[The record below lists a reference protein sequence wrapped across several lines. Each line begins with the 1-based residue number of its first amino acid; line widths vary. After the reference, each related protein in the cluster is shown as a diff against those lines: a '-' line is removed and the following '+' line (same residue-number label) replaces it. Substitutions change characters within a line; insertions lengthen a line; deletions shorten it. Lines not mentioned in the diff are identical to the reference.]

1 MSNLSEQQKSV
12 LRAVL
17 DQSIE
22 YIKICAISGSG
33 KTHTLQAIASL
44 MKPTRGLYLAYN
56 KAIADESQEKFDKN
70 TIRCSTI
77 HSMAYSKTVAVYGF
91 NVGGDITGRIFS
103 QYKISFNK
111 SLSQNE
117 AQELFEYYS
126 KFLRYLDYTRKDLMA
141 NLIKKFFLSKYVK
154 FTDYVN
160 EALPGILEPDEVK
173 VCMFYIDMIK
183 NKIIPCT
190 HGFYLK
196 LFHILLANNK
206 IAIPKYDLLML
217 DEAGDVNPVSLEIF
231 KLLKSTKKIMVGDN
245 QQNIY
250 SFNDTIN
257 GFKELEGIGVMFDLT
272 TSFRVTQAIAECVE
286 SFSKKYLDK
295 DMNFNGRTY
304 TIKDIPNEY
313 NRTVAYISRTNSLLV
328 EKMIEYEDSHTPY
341 NLTKTVES
349 VFRLYRTLIFIKAGA
364 VQRDPDL
371 QYIQHDCDEY
381 DSNFQLQRDF
391 KNVYAYLIHKN
402 KDNVQLKSAM
412 QVLAKYGKDK
422 ILSIYKLAKEHEQ
435 RSNSHKI
442 TLTTAHSSKGL
453 EFDVVHIMD
462 DLNDVL
468 DKIIKE
474 YKVEEAML
482 YDKNIHPSMI
492 LPNNKLEEFR
502 LYYVAGTRAKHKLYN
517 AKYFSDEYLLCEDF
531 L

>member
-1 MSNLSEQQKSV
+1 MSNLSDQQKNV

-17 DQSIE
+17 DESIE
-22 YIKICAISGSG
+22 LIKICAISGSG

-44 MKPTRGLYLAYN
+44 MKPNRGLYLAYN
-56 KAIADESQEKFDKN
+56 KAIADESQEKFN
-70 TIRCSTI
+70 AETIKCSTI
-77 HSMAYSKTVAVYGF
+77 HSMAYRKTVAVYGF
-91 NVGGDITGRIFS
+91 NVGGDITGRVFN
-103 QYKISFNK
+103 QYRISFGK
-111 SLSQNE
+111 SISE
-117 AQELFEYYS
+117 KDAFEQTRYFS
-126 KFLRYLDYTRKDLMA
+126 EFLRLLDYARKDLMA
-141 NLIKKFFLSKYVK
+141 NIIKKFFLSKYTK
-154 FTDYVN
+154 FTDYVSY
-160 EALPGILEPDEVK
+160 ELSGILEPDEVK
-173 VCMFYIDMIK
+173 VCIFYIDMIK
-183 NKIIPCT
+183 DKKIPCT

-206 IAIPKYDLLML
+206 IAIPEYDLLML

-231 KLLKSTKKIMVGDN
+231 KLLKAKKKIMVGDN

-257 GFKELEGIGVMFDLT
+257 GFEELKDAGVMFDLT
-272 TSFRVTQAIAECVE
+272 TSFRVTQAIAERVE
-286 SFSKKYLDK
+286 SFSKKYLNK
-295 DMNFNGRTY
+295 DMEFNGRNY

-313 NRTVAYISRTNSLLV
+313 NRTIAYISRTNSLLV

-349 VFRLYRTLIFIKAGA
+349 VFRLYRTLIFLKAGA
-364 VQRDPDL
+364 IQKDPDL
-371 QYIQHDCDEY
+371 QYIQHDADEY
-381 DSNFQLQRDF
+381 NSSAQLQRDF
-391 KNVYAYLIHKN
+391 KNMYAYLIHKN

-412 QVLAKYGKDK
+412 QVLAKYGKKK

-435 RSNSHKI
+435 RSNTHRI

-468 DKIIKE
+468 DKILKE
-474 YKVEEAML
+474 YKVEQTML
-482 YDKNIHPSMI
+482 YDKNIHPSFF

-502 LYYVAGTRAKHKLYN
+502 LYYVAGTRGRHKLYN
-517 AKYFSDEYLLCEDF
+517 AKHFSDDYLLCEDF

>member
-1 MSNLSEQQKSV
+1 MSNLSDQQKNV

-17 DQSIE
+17 DPSIE
-22 YIKICAISGSG
+22 LIKICAISGSG

-44 MKPTRGLYLAYN
+44 MNPTRGLYLAYN

-70 TIRCSTI
+70 TIKCSTI

-91 NVGGDITGRIFS
+91 NVGGDLTGRMFS
-103 QYKISFNK
+103 QYRISFPASMSYEEK
-111 SLSQNE
+111 ESQY
-117 AQELFEYYS
+117 QYYS
-126 KFLRYLDYTRKDLMA
+126 NFLKYLDYARKDLMA
-141 NLIKKFFLSKYVK
+141 NLIKKFFLSKYIK
-154 FTDYVN
+154 FTDYA
-160 EALPGILEPDEVK
+160 EIELLGILEPDEVK
-173 VCMFYIDMIK
+173 VCILYIDMIK

-217 DEAGDVNPVSLEIF
+217 DEAGDVNHVSLEIF

-257 GFKELEGIGVMFDLT
+257 GFKELEGVGVMFDLT
-272 TSFRVTQAIAECVE
+272 TSFRVTQAIAERVE
-286 SFSKKYLDK
+286 SFSKKFLDK
-295 DMNFNGRTY
+295 DMEFNGRNY
-304 TIKDIPNEY
+304 TVKDIPNEY

-328 EKMIEYEDSHTPY
+328 EKMIEYEDSQTPY

-349 VFRLYRTLIFIKAGA
+349 VFRLYRTLIFLKAGA
-364 VQRDPDL
+364 IQRDPDL

-381 DSNFQLQRDF
+381 NENANLQREF
-391 KNVYAYLIHKN
+391 ENVYGYLMFKN

-412 QVLAKYGKDK
+412 QVLAKYGKKK
-422 ILSIYKLAKEHEQ
+422 ILSIYNIAKEHEQ
-435 RSNSHKI
+435 RSSTHRI

-468 DKIIKE
+468 DKIMKE
-474 YKVEEAML
+474 YRVEEVML
-482 YDKNIHPSMI
+482 HDKNIHPSMF

-502 LYYVAGTRAKHKLYN
+502 LYYVAGTRARHKLYN